1 MQMIQFIQFYYS
13 NKINMHVLQRSIGE
27 GIDENR
33 NFLLTVA
40 IGFIIDGLDQGNQAN
55 TVNKVEDIIL
65 VGIPWSGLFN
75 AGADSFQA
83 VTTWST
89 KFKFLHNIFSHK
101 LEDSIFVS

>member
-1 MQMIQFIQFYYS
+1 
-13 NKINMHVLQRSIGE
+13 MHVLQRSIGE

-65 VGIPWSGLFN
+65 VGIP
-75 AGADSFQA
+75 
-83 VTTWST
+83 
-89 KFKFLHNIFSHK
+89 
-101 LEDSIFVS
+101 